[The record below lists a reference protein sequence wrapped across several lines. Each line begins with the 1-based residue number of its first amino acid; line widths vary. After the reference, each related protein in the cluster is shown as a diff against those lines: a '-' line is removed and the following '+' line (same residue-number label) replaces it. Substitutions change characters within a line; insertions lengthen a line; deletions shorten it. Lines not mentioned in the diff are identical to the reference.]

1 MHRSAPSTSHTH
13 RIELWPTARPIPYQ
27 RNPRICGT
35 QAVTKVAAS
44 IAEFGFRS
52 PILVDGQGVII
63 AGHTRL
69 LAARQLGLEQVP
81 VIVCDDLAPDR
92 VQALRLADN
101 RTAQETSWNDELLAL
116 EIADLAGGHYD
127 LDLLGFEPLELAR
140 LMAPQGGLTDPDAVP
155 EPPVTPTS
163 EPGDLWIMGDHR
175 LLCGDSTQPHDVVR
189 VMDGKR
195 ATLMVTDPPYLCNY
209 DGGNRPQSWASDGRR
224 ISSEDKT
231 RHWDDYVDHESS
243 VTFYKGF
250 LSTALACALHK
261 APVVYQWFAMTRTDI
276 VMEAWRAS
284 GLLPH
289 QVVIWHKSR
298 PVLGRSWFLYDYE
311 PAMVGW
317 VKGSR
322 PRTHPPNDAR
332 AVWDVEQG
340 EGTEAG
346 AGHDHPTMKP
356 VELLRRPIDWHT
368 TPGSL
373 IYEPFCGSGTALI
386 AAEMAGRRCYAIELS
401 PVFCDVAVRRW
412 QAFTGKEA
420 MRHGASH

>member
-1 MHRSAPSTSHTH
+1 
-13 RIELWPTARPIPYQ
+13 
-27 RNPRICGT
+27 
-35 QAVTKVAAS
+35 
-44 IAEFGFRS
+44 
-52 PILVDGQGVII
+52 
-63 AGHTRL
+63 
-69 LAARQLGLEQVP
+69 
-81 VIVCDDLAPDR
+81 
-92 VQALRLADN
+92 
-101 RTAQETSWNDELLAL
+101 
-116 EIADLAGGHYD
+116 
-127 LDLLGFEPLELAR
+127 
-140 LMAPQGGLTDPDAVP
+140 
-155 EPPVTPTS
+155 
-163 EPGDLWIMGDHR
+163 
-175 LLCGDSTQPHDVVR
+175 
-189 VMDGKR
+189 
-195 ATLMVTDPPYLCNY
+195 
-209 DGGNRPQSWASDGRR
+209 
-224 ISSEDKT
+224 
-231 RHWDDYVDHESS
+231 
-243 VTFYKGF
+243 
-250 LSTALACALHK
+250 
-261 APVVYQWFAMTRTDI
+261 MTRTDI